1 MGPERTKPAHE
12 RWTEKERLP
21 QRLRRLAGK
30 IRGYLEECGILEAQE
45 LVSRRKHGSCMR
57 AAGGVRKD
65 VDQEAA
71 SGFSNKVGPARA
83 ISGAWW
89 GRKQIAVG

>member
-1 MGPERTKPAHE
+1 MQHSGSPGISG
-12 RWTEKERLP
+12 
-21 QRLRRLAGK
+21 RRRHGK
-30 IRGYLEECGILEAQE
+30 C
-45 LVSRRKHGSCMR
+45 VS

-65 VDQEAA
+65 VDQEAS
-71 SGFSNKVGPARA
+71 SGFSNKVGPVRA

>member
-1 MGPERTKPAHE
+1 MGGER
-12 RWTEKERLP
+12 ERL
-21 QRLRRLAGK
+21 RKWAGEV
-30 IRGYLEECGILEAQE
+30 RGYLEECGALEAQE
-45 LVSRRKHGSCMR
+45 SVSGRKHGGCMR
-57 AAGGVRKD
+57 TAGGVRKD
-65 VDQEAA
+65 VDQEAS